1 MGTGLTELTV
11 LTRLTVTRVN
21 AVNPIIKVT
30 PKKPAT
36 TKEFF
41 FMIRF
46 HQKPLCL
53 LFIILFSTL
62 PAAAE
67 TLSLPEAVQKA
78 LLHSPAILE
87 ARNLEKSSG
96 EALKSSRADFLPKAS
111 ASYSFSHLSDAPYQV
126 VGGVQRQVGDT
137 DNVHWD
143 LTLVQPLFRG
153 FGLVSRYKVARAES
167 EIGTLRI
174 EQTAKDLV
182 RDVKTAY
189 YEALLAE
196 SMEKVAEDQV
206 LSLEAQERDAQR
218 FYDHGV
224 IPKNDLLKS
233 KIARAS
239 AIQELERARA
249 EVKLT
254 LSRLSLAMGE
264 TVDREYR
271 LVPVKQSTED
281 PGDLVQL
288 MELSVKNR
296 PEMKI
301 MGKTLAA
308 YDASITLARSAAWP
322 EISLVGRYEQ
332 NGQDSLAEDNDY
344 SNDHNTSVSLQ
355 ARWTFFEWGKT
366 RAETGRVR
374 YDRQAFSQKIRAA
387 EDRIRLETRQEYLN
401 LGVREKNIRTA
412 EEALE
417 QARENFRI
425 TRSRYLQNVTTSTEV
440 LEAQTFLSRAESDY
454 HRSVYGYLIARARLD
469 RATGNLSE

>member
-1 MGTGLTELTV
+1 MGSGLAELTV
-11 LTRLTVTRVN
+11 LTVSRVKPVIKVTR
-21 AVNPIIKVT
+21 VT

-36 TKEFF
+36 KKEYL
-41 FMIRF
+41 FMIRI
-46 HQKPLCL
+46 HQKPLGL
-53 LFIILFSTL
+53 LFIILFSTV

-67 TLSLPEAVQKA
+67 TLSLAEAVQKA

-87 ARNLEKSSG
+87 AQNLEKSSG

-111 ASYSFSHLSDAPYQV
+111 ASYSFSHLEDAPYQV

-137 DNVHWD
+137 DQVHWD

-174 EQTAKDLV
+174 EQTAKDLI

-189 YEALLAE
+189 YDALLAE
-196 SMEKVAEDQV
+196 SIEKVAEDQV
-206 LSLEAQERDAQR
+206 RSLEAQERDAQR

-233 KIARAS
+233 KIAKAS

-249 EVKLT
+249 ETKLA
-254 LSRLSLAMGE
+254 LSRLSLAMGDQ
-264 TVDREYR
+264 VDREYR
-271 LVPVKQSTED
+271 LVPVEKTTAD
-281 PGDLVQL
+281 PGDLAEL
-288 MELSVKNR
+288 METAVKNR

-301 MGKTLAA
+301 MAKTVEA
-308 YDASITLARSAAWP
+308 YDASVTLARSAAWP

-332 NGQDSLAEDNDY
+332 NGQDSLAEDNAY
-344 SNDHNTSVSLQ
+344 SNDHNTSVSIQ

-366 RAETGRVR
+366 RADVGKVR
-374 YDRQAFSQKIRAA
+374 YDRQAFLEKTRAA

-401 LGVREKNIRTA
+401 LGVREKNIVTA

-454 HRSVYGYLIARARLD
+454 YRSVYGYLTARARLD